1 MKLIIFIFNVWVERI
16 MLIWTYVKFCFVK
29 SNKLCNVFWHFH

>member
-16 MLIWTYVKFCFVK
+16 MLIWTYV
-29 SNKLCNVFWHFH
+29 